1 MKAKA
6 HKKITQ
12 KVLEIFKQYCQ
23 GNFVKKLE
31 KYGAEIVDGSVDAD
45 KFPIFERATNWH
57 FYKENN
63 KLKPTKVGP
72 VMVHPTS
79 DHILNKRVSQL
90 EECITAAR
98 EADTP
103 ATRDDALEEAFELVG
118 RALHHIQD
126 MSTPTHITPIYHG
139 PDFPFNQVDDA
150 LIISDHFENYSSDG
164 ELMNRVLD
172 SISITEE
179 EFEYLRSGARA
190 SFIDTYVDAAKESL
204 SYIFENDAEN
214 YMEGMVDGKPAQ
226 LPFSMFWQ
234 RHQQT
239 PADGRIKGFGSFGPL
254 EKMFDE
260 PGEPIEVEGKTYRV
274 LPQALEDF
282 CTVLMN
288 KMVRDSLRALF
299 VAETMMKGVDLQ
311 IDSIVPVYG
320 ENYDK
325 GYIGFSYEK
334 GAIVS
339 IGIAFITRW
348 ARISDVKVSHAFV
361 VTGEDSCVEAVGKG
375 VQVQTLKHYF
385 DNPHYQV
392 FFRKPVQYNADVANR
407 ICQTASEQVGEAYDH
422 SLIPAHA
429 MFGFKW
435 LKRLNKLTGGIFR
448 SLVMRLMNSE
458 DEWICSELA
467 AYSLDEQPEY
477 HDKGVLRQRNEA
489 IDPQALFEDNE
500 IFTAWKKHLSKSV
513 R

>member
-6 HKKITQ
+6 HKKITN
-12 KVLEIFKQYCQ
+12 KVLSIFQQYSK
-23 GNFVKKLE
+23 GSFHSKLE
-31 KYGAEIVDGSVDAD
+31 KYGKEIVEGSVEAD
-45 KFPIFERATNWH
+45 IFPIFERATNWH
-57 FYKENN
+57 FYQENN
-63 KLKPTKVGP
+63 TLKPTKVGP
-72 VMVHPTS
+72 VMVYPTS
-79 DHILNKRVSQL
+79 EHILNKRVSQL
-90 EECITAAR
+90 EAYITTAR
-98 EADTP
+98 EPDTP
-103 ATRDDALEEAFELVG
+103 GTRDDALEEAFELVG
-118 RALHHIQD
+118 RVLHHIQD

-150 LIISDHFENYSSDG
+150 LIISDHFESYSSDG

-172 SISITEE
+172 NISISTD
-179 EFEYLRSGARA
+179 EFEQLRSEAKS
-190 SFIDTYVDAAKESL
+190 SFMDTYVDAAQESL
-204 SYIFENDAEN
+204 SFLFESDAEHF
-214 YMEGMVDGKPAQ
+214 MAGLVDGKPEQ
-226 LPFSMFWQ
+226 IPFSMFWQ
-234 RHQQT
+234 RHQQNS
-239 PADGRIKGFGSFGPL
+239 ADGRIKGFGSFGPL

-260 PGEPIEVEGKTYRV
+260 PGHPIEVDGKTYRV

-282 CTVLMN
+282 CSVLMN

-299 VAETMMKGVDLQ
+299 VAETMLKGVDLQ
-311 IDSIVPVYG
+311 VDSIVPVYG

-361 VTGEDSCVEAVGKG
+361 VTGEDSCVEAVGEG

-392 FFRKPVQYNADVANR
+392 FFRKPVQYNDDVASR
-407 ICQTASEQVGEAYDH
+407 ICLAASEQVGAAYDH

-435 LKRLNKLTGGIFR
+435 LKKLNKLTGGVFR
-448 SLVMRLMNSE
+448 RFAMWAMNSE
-458 DEWICSELA
+458 DQWICSELA

-477 HDKGVLRQRNEA
+477 HNLGILNQSNEA
-489 IDPQALFEDNE
+489 IDPQALFEDTQ
-500 IFTAWKKHLSKSV
+500 IFTAWKKHMS
-513 R
+513 